1 MIRSAAARGLV
12 DEFSRTMGNLRV
24 ALLDLILQKNRT
36 DERNKD
42 RLQVAIVVVE
52 EALAVEEPA
61 AP

>member
-1 MIRSAAARGLV
+1 M
-12 DEFSRTMGNLRV
+12 ENLRV
-24 ALLDLILQKNRT
+24 ALLDLMLQKNRT

-42 RLQVAIVVVE
+42 RLQVAIVVLE